1 MENVEECSWIF
12 VHTKWDK
19 LRRMPTPDKG
29 FEERFREYIYKKI
42 NFDLMSDIRDT
53 GFGLSYSTLSD
64 VPHELD
70 VICTKD
76 KSLYVFELKNYEVSD
91 ITKEIIFTFLGK
103 VIDFYFKNV
112 DTLSNYKITMLFV
125 TINKNVDDS
134 IRKLC
139 IAFGI
144 KLIEPSLITL
154 NTIEYFA
161 RDLYEKEEASE
172 DKLKVE
178 NLIGNI
184 GLLKESCDYSYS
196 DIFSYKDGKIQI
208 EQALLITNPPKIL
221 SEIKECNSLFNIA
234 IQKWKS
240 KRS

>member
-1 MENVEECSWIF
+1 
-12 VHTKWDK
+12 
-19 LRRMPTPDKG
+19 
-29 FEERFREYIYKKI
+29 
-42 NFDLMSDIRDT
+42 MSDIRDT